1 MHRNTRCSIM
11 KGSDY
16 MSMYVSDKIISKA
29 KEVIEAY
36 DYANYYLPKSC
47 DWEETP
53 GREFALERA
62 NALFGELVALCGS
75 RRKATWFI

>member
-1 MHRNTRCSIM
+1 
-11 KGSDY
+11 

-47 DWEETP
+47 DWGETP

-62 NALFGELVALCGS
+62 NALFGELVVLCGS

>member
-1 MHRNTRCSIM
+1 
-11 KGSDY
+11 

-29 KEVIEAY
+29 REVVEAY

-53 GREFALERA
+53 GRDFALKRA
-62 NALFGELVALCGS
+62 NALFGELVGLCGS
-75 RRKATWFI
+75 RRKAKWFI